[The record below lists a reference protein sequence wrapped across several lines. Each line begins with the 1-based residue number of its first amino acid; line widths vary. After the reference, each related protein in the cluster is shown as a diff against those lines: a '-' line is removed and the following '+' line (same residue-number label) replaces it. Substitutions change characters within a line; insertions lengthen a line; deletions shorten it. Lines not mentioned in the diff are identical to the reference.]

1 MWKKEQV
8 ILMKFTQ
15 NVVTGAAA
23 RVVAARVVG
32 RLCQTPWRFTETPY
46 NRIGA
51 VAAALWAAF
60 LALTTTAFAQNADNI
75 AEREVQRRQ
84 AAIPAGE
91 AALAR
96 GKSALHSR
104 NYTVAYQEF
113 KTAISYLPDSVVSGR
128 AHDEAAD
135 G

>member
-1 MWKKEQV
+1 MRKKEQV

-23 RVVAARVVG
+23 RVVG
-32 RLCQTPWRFTETPY
+32 RLCQTPWRFTAVTDAKQRPGFPTPY

-60 LALTTTAFAQNADNI
+60 FVLTTLAFAQNADNI

-104 NYTVAYQEF
+104 NYTVAYQE
-113 KTAISYLPDSVVSGR
+113 
-128 AHDEAAD
+128 
-135 G
+135 